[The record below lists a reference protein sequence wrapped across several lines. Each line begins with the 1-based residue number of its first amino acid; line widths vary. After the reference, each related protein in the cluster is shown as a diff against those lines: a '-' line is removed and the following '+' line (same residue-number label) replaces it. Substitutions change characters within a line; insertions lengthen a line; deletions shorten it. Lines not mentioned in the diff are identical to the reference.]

1 MWQKRRTRHMKVDSA
16 TFGDPTRH
24 LRRFWMS
31 EVRTCLCVLLGF
43 DGLASCPKE
52 IKILQAANSI

>member
-24 LRRFWMS
+24 PRRFWIIFS
-31 EVRTCLCVLLGF
+31 KSLYR
-43 DGLASCPKE
+43 
-52 IKILQAANSI
+52 IH